1 MREYGIIPYNFLS
14 CSRTV
19 LLYNMALRARFEG
32 KTKRQNLEAHFEQMN
47 STGRRSTEA
56 VAFISVYGDSR
67 VVALTEVS

>member
-19 LLYNMALRARFEG
+19 LLYNMALRARFEPQNEG
-32 KTKRQNLEAHFEQMN
+32 KTKRQNLEANFEQMN

-56 VAFISVYGDSR
+56 VAY
-67 VVALTEVS
+67 TEIQEW